1 MHPKNAFCYAWQPY
15 VVAIALI
22 AGAAAVQ
29 SGTLAVLLTQSS
41 GGVLE
46 NGFQNDLAI

>member
-1 MHPKNAFCYAWQPY
+1 MDAKNAFRYAWQPY

-22 AGAAAVQ
+22 VAAAVQ
-29 SGTLAVLLTQSS
+29 SGTLVVLLAQNS